1 MKLLREEN
9 LTLPVILRKRSTV
22 AESTAPVR
30 RKTKPMDPAT
40 SRRVT
45 VVGGR
50 RVTPSLVTLRKR
62 NAVAESTA
70 SVQTHRPYDGACP
83 VRRRR
88 TQLRFCRREIIF
100 AEDLMVFMR
109 LPCQHRQAVLV
120 FFTKCGMPKIMPP
133 TPRMQTNQIG
143 QGWNRKR
150 PKALYLLGFRPSMDC
165 SEIVLGGDR
174 RDRTADLLI
183 ANQTLSQLSYAPCSL
198 LVTFTRFLYSP
209 CTSRASA
216 AA

>member
-1 MKLLREEN
+1 
-9 LTLPVILRKRSTV
+9 
-22 AESTAPVR
+22 
-30 RKTKPMDPAT
+30 
-40 SRRVT
+40 
-45 VVGGR
+45 
-50 RVTPSLVTLRKR
+50 
-62 NAVAESTA
+62 
-70 SVQTHRPYDGACP
+70 
-83 VRRRR
+83 
-88 TQLRFCRREIIF
+88 
-100 AEDLMVFMR
+100 MVFMR

-198 LVTFTRFLYSP
+198 LVTFVRCLYSP
-209 CTSRASA
+209 SSFSPGQVQQPEAALYGVLATAVKGERRASFCRIPHHSLRLDRC
-216 AA
+216 